1 MMTPL
6 PGDTLIN
13 RYELVELLRREP
25 GLEAWRA
32 TDHALVR
39 DCQLFIVT
47 DPHAAV
53 VSNTMASA
61 LALSKNPRFTP
72 VLQMH
77 TVDDVM
83 VLITALDD
91 GISLSDYLHGPASGT
106 LSFEAMRVIVGESA
120 LALQDLLHQGLAD
133 RAVSTDVIRLNRKS
147 ITIADAPVSPAL
159 TTPLLHGSATADAAS
174 RSYDDTDEPLAV
186 RQLAGVLYGML
197 TRTSYADDR
206 EFSEQRLI
214 DVADK
219 PHDFWVICQRGLG
232 FPNPDG
238 SPATPISTL
247 DELIALLGYWK
258 PIDQLTGADIV
269 WPSVPGDASIIRAQV
284 APVVPDALLE
294 LPDNVVKHR
303 PDPNAAA
310 KNQPDWGANLLL
322 FPEPTEVELVR
333 PTSSAGDDLLAP
345 LHDDF
350 VVPKHMTNATVP
362 VDVSAVRHSNAGS
375 PSLPHFTASPDATDS
390 AQFLDPADTHA
401 LGNPSD
407 ILAAGAHGVQH
418 AQDGVE
424 GLAGREGAHTAASVA
439 AATAARAEAAAGAA
453 AGAAAKAAEIGT
465 GAGAGTLGDVSAQA
479 AAEAGSKASPSL
491 ERLVSAVENRQEE
504 EAEARGMLHVDSAP
518 PSFIPGER
526 AANGPRGA
534 VDDADGGYGGY
545 NAQPNALDA
554 ADDVVFGR
562 FTTRSVVIAVG
573 AVLLVVALVL
583 AMVNLFGKSAIG
595 IGSSSTPGAWPSATN
610 VPFPGRET
618 PTATTTSA
626 TETAAS
632 GSASASASDTAS
644 ASGSASA
651 SVTDA
656 VDHSDR
662 DVEAVP
668 TPAPKPTPTNTTAYP
683 ITERG
688 FLSRPNGLDGYG
700 WYIKLDAP
708 HDVWKVEIKLKQNNG
723 HGSVYVN
730 SNRSN
735 PQNGASMGE
744 WSVDASGQATVEFA
758 QPVNTQ
764 EIVIWVPSDGLPT
777 GGRITFNG
785 VNAY

>member
-6 PGDTLIN
+6 PGDMLIN

-47 DPHAAV
+47 EPHAAV
-53 VSNTMASA
+53 VSNTLASA

-106 LSFEAMRVIVGESA
+106 LSFDAMRVIVGECA
-120 LALQDLLHQGLAD
+120 LALQDLIHQGLAD
-133 RAVSTDVIRLNRKS
+133 RAISTDVIRLNRKG

-159 TTPLLHGSATADAAS
+159 ASPLLRGQGHGTAANTANAADTADT
-174 RSYDDTDEPLAV
+174 YDDTDEPLAV

-206 EFSEQRLI
+206 DFSAQRLI
-214 DVADK
+214 DVTDK

-247 DELIALLGYWK
+247 NELIALLGYWK
-258 PIDQLTGADIV
+258 PVDELNNTDIM
-269 WPSVPGDASIIRAQV
+269 WPSVPGDVSIIRAQV

-294 LPDNVVKHR
+294 LPDNVVKHKD
-303 PDPNAAA
+303 DPNAA
-310 KNQPDWGANLLL
+310 KHDQPDWGANLLL
-322 FPEPTEVELVR
+322 FPEPTEVEMVR
-333 PTSSAGDDLLAP
+333 PAIGAGDDLLAP

-350 VVPKHMTNATVP
+350 VVHKHTGNDTVP
-362 VDVSAVRHSNAGS
+362 VDVSAVRHSNAGA
-375 PSLPHFTASPDATDS
+375 PALPHFSASPDTTAA
-390 AQFLDPADTHA
+390 AQFIDPADTHA
-401 LGNPSD
+401 LGDPSD
-407 ILAAGAHGVQH
+407 ILAAGARAAAAGVEH
-418 AQDGVE
+418 AAQNGIE
-424 GLAGREGAHTAASVA
+424 GLAGRAGAHTAASVA
-439 AATAARAEAAAGAA
+439 AATAAADEAAAAR
-453 AGAAAKAAEIGT
+453 E
-465 GAGAGTLGDVSAQA
+465 
-479 AAEAGSKASPSL
+479 AAEAGAKASPSL
-491 ERLVSAVENRQEE
+491 ERLVNSVETRQEE
-504 EAEARGMLHVDSAP
+504 EAAARGMIHVESAP
-518 PSFIPGER
+518 PSFVPGER
-526 AANGPRGA
+526 TGGSPRGG
-534 VDDADGGYGGY
+534 VDDGSDADDYA
-545 NAQPNALDA
+545 AQANALDA

-562 FTTRSVVIAVG
+562 FTTRSVVIAIS
-573 AVLLVVALVL
+573 AILLVVAMVV
-583 AMVNLFGKSAIG
+583 AMVNLFGRSTLG
-595 IGSSSTPGAWPSATN
+595 LVSSSNTSGNWPSATN

-618 PTATTTSA
+618 PTASTGT
-626 TETAAS
+626 TETAAASSAPAGES
-632 GSASASASDTAS
+632 GAASPNA
-644 ASGSASA
+644 
-651 SVTDA
+651 TDI

-662 DVEAVP
+662 TVQVVP
-668 TPAPKPTPTNTTAYP
+668 TPAPKPTPTNTTPYP

-688 FLSRPNGLDGYG
+688 FLSRPNGLNGYG

-708 HDVWKVEIKLKQNNG
+708 HDVWKVEIKLRQNNG

-735 PQNGASMGE
+735 PQNGESMGD
-744 WSVDASGQATVEFA
+744 WSVDSSGNAVVEFK

-764 EIVIWVPSDGLPT
+764 EIVIWVPTDGLPT